1 MSEFDDRL
9 RELQEMTQ
17 KWKQDG
23 FCPVEGEILVPPEL
37 EFAVSTLLK
46 LRYRGVDQWKVYT
59 IHRFNKEGV
68 QVKTYV
74 EGFDGVSSFKFTAE
88 EAILIANAAAAKEF
102 NKPNSEDDQD

>member
-9 RELQEMTQ
+9 RELQEITQ

-23 FCPVEGEILVPPEL
+23 FCSVEGEILVSPEL
-37 EFAVSTLLK
+37 EFAVSTLVK
-46 LRYRGVDQWKVYT
+46 LRYRGADEWKVHTVY
-59 IHRFNKEGV
+59 RFNTKGV

-74 EGFDGVSSFKFTAE
+74 EGFDGVDSIRFTAS

-102 NKPNSEDDQD
+102 NQPNNEDS